1 MEWWEDAKKL
11 TEVRKARN
19 VSQARLARM
28 AGVTA
33 SLICQI
39 EKGTKPLTKEV
50 AQKVW
55 DALAELEYGRRKVA
69 EAMAQLAKPTKLSRL
84 KGGPWADAE
93 MEEMQKNMDA
103 LAVLHGMG
111 VDKTPERLAKEE
123 AELLRKENERLRQA
137 EKARMAQD
145 RIKDRLIDALQEQAK
160 IQRELIA
167 LHGELRHVETQ
178 KTVDLQQR
186 IAEYRD
192 LLGLAT
198 AEAIAR
204 SDADEQ
210 REKILSVKDE
220 HE

>member
-55 DALAELEYGRRKVA
+55 DALADVRFEQKDLNA
-69 EAMAQLAKPTKLSRL
+69 L
-84 KGGPWADAE
+84 KT
-93 MEEMQKNMDA
+93 
-103 LAVLHGMG
+103 MG
-111 VDKTPERLAKEE
+111 VDKTPEAMAREE
-123 AELLRKENERLRQA
+123 AESLRKENERLRNA
-137 EKARMAQD
+137 EKAMSVQD
-145 RIKDRLIDALQEQAK
+145 RLKDKYIDALRELVK
-160 IQRELIA
+160 IQSELIA
-167 LHGELRHVETQ
+167 AHAELRHAETE
-178 KTVDLQQR
+178 KRKDLEQR
-186 IAEYRD
+186 VAEYKD
-192 LLGLAT
+192 LLGLETNAVV
-198 AEAIAR
+198 AR

-210 REKILSVKDE
+210 REKILSAKGQE
-220 HE
+220 TK